1 MASGSIKFTTN
12 VDGRGFKSGL
22 SGLES
27 NAGSSTNRIGS
38 MFKKLAITVGAV
50 LSVQQVVT
58 WGKALIK
65 SADQYTSA
73 MSRLNM
79 MTGGSKKASEALYKS
94 VTAAANR
101 SRGSINDMMDTVG
114 KLGIMAKGAFK
125 GGNKEVVAFAEQI
138 NKLGV
143 ISGSTTQEMN
153 AGMMQLQQSLASG
166 KLQGDELRSV
176 LENMP
181 GVAKTLAQGLGVS
194 TGELRKM
201 GAEGKLTSDV
211 VVEAIMRM
219 KGQTDKDFNS
229 MGWTFAQTWQV
240 FKNKATEALQPAYKE
255 LSKFA
260 NSADFKSGMEAL
272 AKLVGQLAGKLV
284 VAIKYTVQL
293 YKALEAH
300 PKLLRA
306 IATAL
311 GVVAAGFMT
320 LKLAK
325 HIVSFIRLGKTI
337 AETCSLVTS
346 FADVVD
352 VLEMGLEGGVSALFR
367 SIGLE
372 ASFSAA
378 SIASFAGAVGIA
390 GSALAVAVVGI
401 RGYIKEQ
408 QEADAALGHV
418 KEKTDNL
425 VSSTNALIAAKQN
438 AQATYATSI
447 ASAQAEGQTA
457 YALNDQLQKLVETQG
472 TTAAGKQRISDLVTQ
487 LNQKVPGLN
496 LQYDTMA
503 NKLSLTNTQ
512 IKDHIANMIQEAKT
526 AAMVQILTE
535 TYKQQYEQQAKIS
548 QIENQMTANK
558 SKANSLMAEYN
569 RLMNNGGYAQHAAR
583 LGQIRTQAQKLDASQ
598 KELAKSHKKLDKSM
612 SDNEISSKAW
622 ERVLSGDA
630 KSYKSAVA
638 QVKKELANVPGKAK
652 SAGKNTKSGFE
663 KGISIKGWHN
673 MGVGAGGGFLKGL
686 KKALHIKSPSR
697 ETMAIAKF
705 AYQGFDQGAP
715 VSIWTAIGS
724 QSGEGYLSGLS
735 GAIKNSN
742 TLAANALPPPNTS
755 GAASAASANASTT
768 ISGGMAASIDAVK
781 NQQAPMDT
789 AAKSVFETLPK
800 NANDK
805 SQKAKT
811 QVTEQ
816 LIATSNWVGA
826 AYPAQL
832 SQSARSAFDRV
843 RAQAADR
850 TMAAKQS
857 SIRTLLSTTQWM
869 VTTGRVQFNSAGRN
883 TMQGFVNGM
892 ASQRGNVTSTA
903 NSLVKAVKD
912 AFVKGLGIHSP
923 SQYMTWV
930 GRNTGLGLIKG
941 LQSTQLGKF
950 AKNTVGEMKSAF
962 AKSKFSAE
970 ANVNYMDDDSMKEVH
985 WMRKYDGGSV
995 VKGADGGKGNRF
1007 VSHMLGLVNND
1018 KHGYSQARR
1027 WGPDYDCSSSIIA
1040 SLRAAGFN
1048 TGNASTT
1055 HNMSS
1060 ELTKHGWMR
1069 LPYKNPKKGDILL
1082 NDATHTEM
1090 SLGNGKTAGFH
1101 SSHGHP
1107 EPGDQAH
1114 EAYVGRDP
1122 GRWAAIL
1129 RYKHGF
1135 GDSLADAIEEAYNFK
1150 KYGFGSL
1157 DAEGDGGDLGGAGEK
1172 VTGKLADWIKSAL
1185 KATHQPQS
1193 LLAGLIRA
1201 AKAESGG
1208 NPRAVNNWDINAKL
1222 GHPSK
1227 GLFQTIDSTFQAYKL
1242 KGHGNI
1248 YNPIDN
1254 AIAAI
1259 RYMIARYGSVENV
1272 LRPRAKRWYGY
1283 AVGSRYITHDQF
1295 AQLHEG
1301 EAVIRANENPYK
1313 NSKGGFITPIL
1324 EKIVLAE
1331 MSRIAS
1337 RAAAGVSG
1345 GSGGSSTDDHPV
1357 EITQKIYFQ
1366 ETPKQPSE
1374 FRAELRQAGRRLAFG

>member
-1 MASGSIKFTTN
+1 
-12 VDGRGFKSGL
+12 
-22 SGLES
+22 
-27 NAGSSTNRIGS
+27 

-50 LSVQQVVT
+50 LSVQQVVN
-58 WGKALIK
+58 WGRALIK
-65 SADQYTSA
+65 ASDQYTSA

-79 MTGGSKKASEALYKS
+79 MTNGNKKASESLYKS
-94 VTAAANR
+94 VVASANR

-153 AGMMQLQQSLASG
+153 AGMMQLEQSLASG

-194 TGELRKM
+194 TGELRSM
-201 GAEGKLTSDV
+201 GAQGKLTSDV
-211 VVEAIMRM
+211 VVGAIMKM

-229 MGWTFAQTWQV
+229 MGWTFAQTWQI
-240 FKNKATEALQPAYKE
+240 FKNKATEALQPTFKE

-260 NSADFKSGMEAL
+260 NSADFKQAMQG
-272 AKLVGQLAGKLV
+272 LAGIVGKLAGGIV
-284 VAIKYTVQL
+284 VMVKGFTGFF
-293 YKALEAH
+293 
-300 PKLLRA
+300 KLLKAHNGLIGGLA
-306 IATAL
+306 IAFGSLGAAMIAINIAAKIVLFARLARTVFTAL
-311 GVVAAGFMT
+311 TMIKSFAGLGAVLQAGMAAIGGPVVVVVAAIIAFGAAMAVLYHRNKQFRN
-320 LKLAK
+320 
-325 HIVSFIRLGKTI
+325 IVNGAWAQIKNAITTAWNIVKPAF
-337 AETCSLVTS
+337 
-346 FADVVD
+346 
-352 VLEMGLEGGVSALFR
+352 SALGDAFG
-367 SIGLE
+367 ITGKK
-372 ASFSAA
+372 AN
-378 SIASFAGAVGIA
+378 GA
-390 GSALAVAVVGI
+390 
-401 RGYIKEQ
+401 K
-408 QEADAALGHV
+408 GH
-418 KEKTDNL
+418 
-425 VSSTNALIAAKQN
+425 TNALAA
-438 AQATYATSI
+438 I
-447 ASAQAEGQTA
+447 
-457 YALNDQLQKLVETQG
+457 
-472 TTAAGKQRISDLVTQ
+472 
-487 LNQKVPGLN
+487 
-496 LQYDTMA
+496 
-503 NKLSLTNTQ
+503 LTNVVGP
-512 IKDHIANMIQEAKT
+512 AF
-526 AAMVQILTE
+526 
-535 TYKQQYEQQAKIS
+535 
-548 QIENQMTANK
+548 
-558 SKANSLMAEYN
+558 
-569 RLMNNGGYAQHAAR
+569 QHAA
-583 LGQIRTQAQKLDASQ
+583 GF
-598 KELAKSHKKLDKSM
+598 
-612 SDNEISSKAW
+612 ISGVIKAFGSLVAGVAYTVSFFVNIFKGNW
-622 ERVLSGDA
+622 SGA
-630 KSYKSAVA
+630 WNSFK
-638 QVKKELANVPGKAK
+638 GIAK
-652 SAGKNTKSGFE
+652 SAMGIVKGSFNALLSLLPANVRKHITGMMKAGKDLIAGLW
-663 KGISIKGWHN
+663 KGIKSKFGGVIKK
-673 MGVGAGGGFLKGL
+673 VG
-686 KKALHIKSPSR
+686 S
-697 ETMAIAKF
+697 F
-705 AYQGFDQGAP
+705 A
-715 VSIWTAIGS
+715 
-724 QSGEGYLSGLS
+724 E
-735 GAIKNSN
+735 AIKNKFKKVFGIHSPS
-742 TLAANALPPPNTS
+742 TVFYDFGVFMFQGLENALTNSPFGALGAKAATS
-755 GAASAASANASTT
+755 LSSGFSDNASLTAPT
-768 ISGGMAASIDAVK
+768 ANMAAQNSTAISDTNSAVSAGLTASIDAVK

-869 VTTGRVQFNSAGRN
+869 ITTGRTQFSSAGRS

-923 SQYMTWV
+923 SVYMAWV

-970 ANVNYMDDDSMKEVH
+970 ANVNYMDDNSMKEVN

-995 VKGADGGKGNRF
+995 VKGADGGKGGRF
-1007 VSHMLGLVNND
+1007 VNNMLRLVND
-1018 KHGYSQARR
+1018 DRHGYSQARR

-1048 TGNASTT
+1048 TGSASTT

-1060 ELTKHGWMR
+1060 ELTKHGWVR
-1069 LPYKNPKKGDILL
+1069 LPYRNPKKGDILL

-1248 YNPIDN
+1248 YNPVDN

-1345 GSGGSSTDDHPV
+1345 GGGGSSTDDHPI
-1357 EITQKIYFQ
+1357 EMTQNVYFQ

>member
-1 MASGSIKFTTN
+1 MSTAN
-12 VDGRGFKSGL
+12 VRVKTIFDGNGFKSGL
-22 SGLES
+22 SSMES
-27 NAGSSTNRIGS
+27 KTNSSTGKMSS

-50 LSVQQVVT
+50 LSVQQVVN
-58 WGKALIK
+58 WGRALIK
-65 SADQYTSA
+65 ASDQYTSA

-79 MTGGSKKASEALYKS
+79 MTNGNKKASEGLYKS
-94 VTAAANR
+94 VVASANR

-114 KLGIMAKGAFK
+114 KLGIMAKSAFK

-153 AGMMQLQQSLASG
+153 AGMMQLEQSLASG

-194 TGELRKM
+194 TGELRNM
-201 GAEGKLTSDV
+201 GAQGKLTSDV
-211 VVEAIMRM
+211 VVGAIMKM

-240 FKNKATEALQPAYKE
+240 FKNKATEALQPAFKE

-260 NSADFKSGMEAL
+260 NSADFKQAMQG
-272 AKLVGQLAGKLV
+272 LAGIVGKLAGGIVVMVKGFIDFFKLLKTHSGLIGGLAIAFGSLGAAMIAINIAAKIVLFARFAQTVFTALTMIKSFAGLGAVLQAGMAAIGGPVVVV
-284 VAIKYTVQL
+284 VAAIVAFGAAMAVLYHRNEQFRNIVNGAWTQIKN
-293 YKALEAH
+293 
-300 PKLLRA
+300 A
-306 IATAL
+306 ITTAWNMVKPAFTAL
-311 GVVAAGFMT
+311 GQALGFTSQKAQSSKQHTSALGTVLTTVVGPAFAGT
-320 LKLAK
+320 A
-325 HIVSFIRLGKTI
+325 RL
-337 AETCSLVTS
+337 
-346 FADVVD
+346 
-352 VLEMGLEGGVSALFR
+352 VSALIKVLGSFVSGVVYLVAAVVR
-367 SIGLE
+367 IFKGDWGGAWNMAKKAAHAALDGIRH
-372 ASFSAA
+372 SFSALTA
-378 SIASFAGAVGIA
+378 FLPKNIRNKMNAMVKAGEDLILGLGKGIEKKVKWVIKKIA
-390 GSALAVAVVGI
+390 GVGKKIKDKFKEILGINSPSTVFYDFGVFIFQGLENALTASPFGALGEKI
-401 RGYIKEQ
+401 ATRLSDSFSNN
-408 QEADAALGHV
+408 AALPAPDAAA
-418 KEKTDNL
+418 
-425 VSSTNALIAAKQN
+425 AL
-438 AQATYATSI
+438 
-447 ASAQAEGQTA
+447 
-457 YALNDQLQKLVETQG
+457 QG
-472 TTAAGKQRISDLVTQ
+472 
-487 LNQKVPGLN
+487 P
-496 LQYDTMA
+496 A
-503 NKLSLTNTQ
+503 N
-512 IKDHIANMIQEAKT
+512 
-526 AAMVQILTE
+526 
-535 TYKQQYEQQAKIS
+535 
-548 QIENQMTANK
+548 
-558 SKANSLMAEYN
+558 
-569 RLMNNGGYAQHAAR
+569 
-583 LGQIRTQAQKLDASQ
+583 
-598 KELAKSHKKLDKSM
+598 
-612 SDNEISSKAW
+612 
-622 ERVLSGDA
+622 
-630 KSYKSAVA
+630 
-638 QVKKELANVPGKAK
+638 
-652 SAGKNTKSGFE
+652 
-663 KGISIKGWHN
+663 
-673 MGVGAGGGFLKGL
+673 
-686 KKALHIKSPSR
+686 
-697 ETMAIAKF
+697 
-705 AYQGFDQGAP
+705 
-715 VSIWTAIGS
+715 
-724 QSGEGYLSGLS
+724 
-735 GAIKNSN
+735 
-742 TLAANALPPPNTS
+742 
-755 GAASAASANASTT
+755 AASANAGAT

-816 LIATSNWVGA
+816 LIATSNWVDA

-1007 VSHMLGLVNND
+1007 VNHMLGLVND
-1018 KHGYSQARR
+1018 DRHGYSQARR

-1048 TGNASTT
+1048 TGAASTT

-1069 LPYKNPKKGDILL
+1069 LPYRNPKKGDILL

-1345 GSGGSSTDDHPV
+1345 SGGNSTDDHPV